1 MSDDFEQAKSRVC
14 QSEGTY
20 VTMRPLVSSWE
31 QRKLGD
37 YLKLSPEKNAALNYG
52 IDDVYSVSWTSG
64 VVNQIEFQG
73 RSYAGSNLSG
83 YDVVN
88 HGEVIYTKS
97 PLRDEPFGIIKTN
110 HLGSGIVSQLYAV
123 YRPCSGCS
131 ADYVETYF
139 GQAAR
144 LNNYFR
150 PLVNK
155 GAKNTM
161 NISDEDALEGLV
173 LFPSL
178 REQVAIAGY
187 FSVLDNLITLHQR
200 EPRFAD
206 TG

>member
-1 MSDDFEQAKSRVC
+1 M
-14 QSEGTY
+14 
-20 VTMRPLVSSWE
+20 
-31 QRKLGD
+31 GD
-37 YLKLSPEKNAALNYG
+37 YLTLSSEKNGNLDYG
-52 IDDVYSVSWTSG
+52 ADDVYSVSWTSG

-73 RSYAGSNLSG
+73 RSYAGSDLSG

-88 HGEVIYTKS
+88 RGEVIYTKS

-110 HLGSGIVSQLYAV
+110 HLSSGIVSQLYAV
-123 YRPCSGCS
+123 YRPSDGCN

-161 NISDEDALEGLV
+161 NIGDEDALEGPV
-173 LFPSL
+173 VFPSL
-178 REQVAIAGY
+178 REQVAIACF
-187 FSVLDNLITLHQR
+187 FSRLDNLITLHQR
-200 EPRFAD
+200 KPCALCPGKHRQ
-206 TG
+206 